1 MLQAFLVT
9 HMFDVWITVHIDIG
23 NYIHECYNSY
33 CSSWASF
40 MGTLSSDAKV
50 AYFCHKKKSSG
61 SLTDSVKFCC
71 KINVLN

>member
-1 MLQAFLVT
+1 MNVT
-9 HMFDVWITVHIDIG
+9 TVTVALT
-23 NYIHECYNSY
+23 
-33 CSSWASF
+33 ASF
-40 MGTLSSDAKV
+40 MGTLNSDAKV